1 MKTSPPKPRT
11 ESTMRRHF
19 AAASN
24 ASPAPRWASV
34 GVVAVLHGLVL
45 WGLWQTEFRST
56 MAEAGTLFVTL
67 LEPRQPAPEPP
78 VPVKLK
84 RPALPLPAPQI
95 VAAAPVTA
103 PTDYVAPPPPPVVV
117 AAVPVAAPAAPPAPP
132 QRVSLPELAVTCPE
146 RTAPTYPPFARRLG
160 EQGQVVLRV
169 FLDEQGRVTNALVN
183 QSSGSP
189 RLDEAA
195 LQAVRRWQCRPAT
208 RDGQAAPAVALQP
221 FNFVLDRT

>member
-1 MKTSPPKPRT
+1 MSAGT
-11 ESTMRRHF
+11 ESPMSRHF
-19 AAASN
+19 AAANN

-34 GVVAVLHGLVL
+34 GVVAALHGLAL
-45 WGLWQTEFRST
+45 WGLWQTEFRSS

-67 LEPRQPAPEPP
+67 LEQRQPAPEPP
-78 VPVKLK
+78 KPLVPVKLK
-84 RPALPLPAPQI
+84 RPEPARPASDYVAPQI

-103 PTDYVAPPPPPVVV
+103 PTDYVAPPPP
-117 AAVPVAAPAAPPAPP
+117 AIVAAPVPAAAPAAPP
-132 QRVSLPELAVTCPE
+132 QRVSLAELAVTCPE
-146 RTAPTYPPFARRLG
+146 RTAPAYPPFARRRG

-169 FLDEQGRVTNALVN
+169 FLDEQGRVTNAVVN

-189 RLDEAA
+189 QLDEAA